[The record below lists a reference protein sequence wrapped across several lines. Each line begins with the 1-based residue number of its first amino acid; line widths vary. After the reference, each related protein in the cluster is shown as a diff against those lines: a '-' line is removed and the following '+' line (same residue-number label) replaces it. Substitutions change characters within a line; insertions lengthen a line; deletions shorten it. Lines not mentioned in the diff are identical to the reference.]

1 MKRSLSHEK
10 RLSGSK
16 GKMTGPSPKK
26 NSWTEKTDESGDN
39 SKENGLSGKMS
50 NSGIVHNK
58 SSDMPRIPHYVQNT
72 SLNIPTNK
80 DTSQS
85 TQNQQNSSVDSG
97 YRSYYGSSIQNTKT

>member
-16 GKMTGPSPKK
+16 GKMTGRSPKK

-39 SKENGLSGKMS
+39 AKENGLTGKMS
-50 NSGIVHNK
+50 DSEIIHIK
-58 SSDMPRIPHYVQNT
+58 SSEMPRIPHYVQNT
-72 SLNIPTNK
+72 SLNAASNK

-85 TQNQQNSSVDSG
+85 TQIQQNSSVGSG
-97 YRSYYGSSIQNTKT
+97 YRSYYGISI